1 MICDS
6 IPAIKKRRVN
16 VPGNKPV
23 SASVT
28 AICSMNE
35 RIRTA

>member
-1 MICDS
+1 MICDN
-6 IPAIKKRRVN
+6 IPAIKKRLVN
-16 VPGNKPV
+16 VPGKRPV